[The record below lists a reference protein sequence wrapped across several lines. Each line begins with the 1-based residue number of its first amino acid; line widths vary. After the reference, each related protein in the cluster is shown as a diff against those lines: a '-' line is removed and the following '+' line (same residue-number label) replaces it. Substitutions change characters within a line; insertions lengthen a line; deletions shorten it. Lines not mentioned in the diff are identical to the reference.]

1 MTMTM
6 IHVTMNTHFS
16 CLWSSIS
23 TLDIFLL
30 RIPTKEAKVVG
41 GDGGLRCPRHPYRYR
56 QRVLVAHSSARVH
69 LRII

>member
-30 RIPTKEAKVVG
+30 RIPTKEASGG

-56 QRVLVAHSSARVH
+56 QRVLVALSSTRVH